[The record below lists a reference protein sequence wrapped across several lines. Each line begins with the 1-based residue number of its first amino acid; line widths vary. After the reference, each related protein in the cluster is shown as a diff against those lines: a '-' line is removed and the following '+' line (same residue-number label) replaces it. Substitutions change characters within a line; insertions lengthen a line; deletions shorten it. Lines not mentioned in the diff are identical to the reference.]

1 MFATYGVSAATKAAV
16 QSLKQILAQ
25 EMRGRMIPVIG
36 AAPGPARTKLPL
48 DGKSEELVQRLAGM
62 NPMERLGEPES
73 IARLVAFLPVP
84 AAAGSTARPSTDG
97 GMC

>member
-36 AAPGPARTKLPL
+36 AASGSAGTELPV
-48 DGKSEELVQRLAGM
+48 DGKSEELVQRLAGT
-62 NPMERLGEPES
+62 NPRERLGEPEN
-73 IARLVAFLPVP
+73 IARVVPFL
-84 AAAGSTARPSTDG
+84 AGPDG
-97 GMC
+97 GGVNG